1 MTKIRGIE
9 GVSPSEIEFE
19 LGRGGR
25 FVFFPYC
32 ISLLVVT
39 MKRASDVYFVRSGES
54 AIAKGLPYLLVS
66 LVAGWWG
73 IPWGP
78 IYTVQC
84 VYTNLRGGEPAP
96 PGVLKAIVPG
106 GNWEGVGT
114 EVKGN

>member
-1 MTKIRGIE
+1 MILIRGIE

-32 ISLLVVT
+32 ISFVVVT
-39 MKRASDVYFVRSGES
+39 MKRPSDVYFIRSGES
-54 AIAKGLPYLLVS
+54 AVAKGLPYLLLS

-84 VYTNLRGGEPAP
+84 IYTNLRGGEPAP
-96 PGVLKAIVPG
+96 PEVLKAIVPV
-106 GNWEGVGT
+106 GN
-114 EVKGN
+114 